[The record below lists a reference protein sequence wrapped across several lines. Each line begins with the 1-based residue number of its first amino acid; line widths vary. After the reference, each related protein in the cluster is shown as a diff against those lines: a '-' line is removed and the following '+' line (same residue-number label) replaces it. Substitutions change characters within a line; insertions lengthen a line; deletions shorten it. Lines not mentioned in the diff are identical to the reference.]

1 MAEETPAAAVSEQ
14 ISLSCSAEYDSY
26 PLTEQ
31 SCWAI
36 TSFKAP
42 FYEPTSR
49 SSVDIVAVIDKSGS
63 MRGDKIALVRK
74 TLLFVIDQCEFLFNL
89 L

>member
-1 MAEETPAAAVSEQ
+1 MAEEETPTVSEQ
-14 ISLSCSAEYDSY
+14 ISLDCSAEYASY

-36 TSFKAP
+36 TSIKAP

-63 MRGDKIALVRK
+63 MAGSKLALVKK
-74 TLLFVIDQCEFLFNL
+74 TLLFVIDQCESSLY
-89 L
+89 